1 MVNLLDDPQGL
12 LEKLEDVQGLEVE
25 TGASLA
31 RCSTFRIGGPAQFL
45 VRVHDEAA
53 LEALLSVTDRL
64 GVPFELLGLGSNV
77 LFPDEGMPGVVARLV
92 GSFADFEFQGAK
104 VTAGGG
110 MTLAKLARMASEK
123 GLEGLEALSGFPST
137 VGGAVRMNAGS
148 YGVEIKDVLV
158 EAIVLERDGRR
169 RRYTVRDLQP
179 SYRNTVLRD
188 SQGVVAR
195 ATFQLREGIAEKAI
209 AKIEELNRRR
219 WAALPSGRPHV
230 GSIFR
235 NPEGDYAGR
244 LIEACNLK
252 GASRGSAQISP
263 QHANVI
269 VNNGGAKATDVT
281 ALMLVAWSA
290 VRERFGVELVPEV
303 ELMGSL
309 RQRWRKAVDL
319 ESQRPG

>member
-1 MVNLLDDPQGL
+1 MNSLDDPTVL
-12 LEKLEDVQGLEVE
+12 LEALESVSGLEVE
-25 TGASLA
+25 VDASLA
-31 RCSTFRIGGPAQFL
+31 GHSTFRIGGPAQFL
-45 VRVHDEAA
+45 VRVHEDTA

-77 LFPDEGMPGVVARLV
+77 LFPDEGLPGVVARLV
-92 GSFADFEFQGAK
+92 GRFVDFEFQGDR

-110 MTLAKLARMASEK
+110 VTLAKLARSASEK
-123 GLEGLEALSGFPST
+123 GLEGLEALSGIPST

-169 RRYTVRDLQP
+169 RRYGVEDLQP
-179 SYRNTVLRD
+179 SYRSTVLRG

-195 ATFQLREGIAEKAI
+195 ATFQLREGNAEKAA

-219 WAALPSGRPHV
+219 WAALPSGSPNV

-252 GASRGSAQISP
+252 GAARGDAQISP
-263 QHANVI
+263 KHANVI
-269 VNNGGAKATDVT
+269 VNNGGARASEVMD
-281 ALMLVAWSA
+281 LMLVARRA
-290 VRERFGVELVPEV
+290 VSDRFGVELVPEV

-309 RQRWRKAVDL
+309 RERWRKAVDL
-319 ESQRPG
+319 EVEGRG